1 MNNELLQANGFMP
14 WEKNPECFKIN
25 KRAPHGDIIPYD
37 SYESALA
44 GKKEKRDVT
53 DLNGTWKFLWF
64 GTPDACDAAFPEGL
78 CQIMDT
84 RTWGS
89 IKVPA
94 NWQMEGYDYPQY
106 VNTKYPWEMIEDLLP
121 PEIPREFNPVG
132 IYCRPFDVK
141 VKAGVKQILRFEG
154 IESCG
159 EIYVNGK
166 FVGYTEG
173 SFNQSE
179 FDITEFVNDGENQLV
194 VRVLRWCDGSWL
206 EDQDFFRL
214 SGIFRDVCIYTLP
227 EAHISDYRIDGLL
240 DAAYKNGIL
249 KVEVNAEGCVDG
261 ASVSVDLYCAC
272 GKKVLDTMTA
282 VVADGKASFEAVV
295 EEAAQWSAESPALY
309 TVVMTLKNGEEEIY
323 LSCRT
328 GFRTFEMID
337 GIMHINGKRIVFKG
351 TNRHE
356 FGAEFGRAIT
366 REAMLADVISMKRN
380 NINSVRTSHY
390 PNHPYFYDLCDE
402 YGLYVID
409 ETNLETHGTWV
420 FGDKLDQELAP
431 IPGNNPS
438 WTAAVVDRVSD
449 MYYRDRNHA
458 SVIIWSL
465 GNESYCGENF
475 RAMAAFLRERDN
487 TRLVHYEGQ
496 VNCPGFE
503 DVTDMIS
510 TMYTT
515 VDKWIQYAE
524 SNPEKPAILC
534 EYAHA
539 MGNSLG
545 SIVKY
550 TEAFEKYPKLQ
561 GGFIWDYVD
570 QAILTKDENGKE
582 YLGYGGDFN
591 EGYHDGN
598 FSGNGLMFADRT
610 ETPKMKETK
619 VCYQNIKFESADWEN
634 GTVTMTNRSL
644 FTDLSAYDYK
654 WNLYVD
660 EKKVAEGSMEVSCKP
675 GQTVTVDLPLAEV
688 LAENGF
694 SAGADFCCMGGKEA
708 FLNVFAVLKE
718 ETIWAAAGHV
728 VAQGQFM
735 TGNKVLTPECFA
747 VEGDLKVT
755 ENYAAI
761 IITGEDFE
769 YRFSKRSGAFYS
781 ICKNGKEYLKEDINC
796 NFWRAST
803 DNDRG
808 SKQSY
813 RSMVWRYA
821 GTYANKWV
829 MQTKQTDSYV
839 EIPMKYIPPVP
850 TAEKATISPWE
861 GEMKL
866 PTQAVLESVVRIY
879 ADGTILFDN
888 KWSGGAGLPDI
899 PEIGMMFV
907 LPESFDRFEWHGRGE
922 HENYIDRKESAFV
935 GTWNSKV
942 ADRMVPYLKPQEC
955 GNMLD
960 VRRLTVSSK
969 EGGSMTFIG
978 LPTVEANV
986 LPYKPEEME
995 VALHHKDLLP
1005 SDKTVV
1011 RINYRQTG
1019 VGGDDTWSL
1028 NARAHEEFRIYA
1040 KDPVSFA
1047 FAVKPE

>member
-1 MNNELLQANGFMP
+1 MKDQLLQANGFMP
-14 WEKNPECFKIN
+14 WEQNPECFKIN
-25 KRAPHGDIIPYD
+25 KRAPHGDIIPYYSLD
-37 SYESALA
+37 AALNRRK
-44 GKKEKRDVT
+44 GERDVT

-64 GTPDACDAAFPEGL
+64 GNPDACDAAFPEGL
-78 CQIMDT
+78 CQVMDPT
-84 RTWGS
+84 NWGS

-94 NWQMEGYDYPQY
+94 NWQLEGYDYPQY
-106 VNTKYPWEMIEDLLP
+106 VNAKYPWEMIEDLIP

-132 IYCRPFDVK
+132 LYCRSFEIRK
-141 VKAGVKQILRFEG
+141 QEGMKQILRFEG

-159 EIYVNGK
+159 EIYVNGR

-179 FDITEFVNDGENQLV
+179 FDLTEYVTDGENQLV

-214 SGIFRDVCIYTLP
+214 SGIFRDVYLYTLP
-227 EAHISDYRIDGLL
+227 EKHISDYRIDALL
-240 DAAYKNGIL
+240 DADYCGGLLNIEVNVDGCEDGDAEVTAALYTSCGKPVLEPVSVKVVDGTASFAL
-249 KVEVNAEGCVDG
+249 KVEAP
-261 ASVSVDLYCAC
+261 AP
-272 GKKVLDTMTA
+272 
-282 VVADGKASFEAVV
+282 
-295 EEAAQWSAESPALY
+295 WSAETPILY
-309 TVVMTLKNGEEEIY
+309 TVVMTLRSAGTESTV
-323 LSCRT
+323 SCRT
-328 GFRTFEMID
+328 GFRTFEMKD
-337 GIMHINGKRIVFKG
+337 GIMHINGRRIVFKG

-380 NINSVRTSHY
+380 NINAVRTSHY
-390 PNHPYFYDLCDE
+390 PNHPEWYDLCDE

-420 FGDKLDQELAP
+420 FGDALDKELAP
-431 IPGNNPS
+431 LPGNNPH

-458 SVIIWSL
+458 SILIWSL

-475 RAMAAFLRERDN
+475 RAMAGFLREHDQ
-487 TRLVHYEGQ
+487 TRLVHYEGER
-496 VNCPGFE
+496 NCPGFE

-510 TMYTT
+510 TMYTP
-515 VDKWIQYAE
+515 VEKWIRYAE
-524 SNPEKPAILC
+524 SDPEKPAILC

-570 QAILTKDENGKE
+570 QAILTRDENGKE

-610 ETPKMKETK
+610 ETSKMKETK
-619 VCYQNIKFESADWEN
+619 VCYQNIRFESADWKT
-634 GTVTMTNRSL
+634 GTVTLRNRSL
-644 FTDLSAYDYK
+644 FTDLDTYDYK
-654 WNLYVD
+654 WNLYIG
-660 EKKVAEGSMEVSCKP
+660 EKKAAAGELAISGAPGETVTIALPLTEVLEKGGCAEG
-675 GQTVTVDLPLAEV
+675 Q
-688 LAENGF
+688 
-694 SAGADFCCMGGKEA
+694 EA
-708 FLNVFAVLKE
+708 FLNLFAVLKE
-718 ETIWAAAGHV
+718 DTIWAKAGHI
-728 VAQGQFM
+728 VAQGQFCLQ
-735 TGNKVLTPECFA
+735 NKMADIAQFEAKKQAAAEAGALSVL
-747 VEGDLKVT
+747 

-761 IITGEDFE
+761 IVRGSDFE

-781 ICKNGKEYLKEDINC
+781 ICRNGREYLKEPVDC

-821 GTYANKWV
+821 GANASKWV
-829 MQTKQTDSYV
+829 TGTRQEESFV
-839 EIPMKYIPPVP
+839 EIPMMYIPPVP
-850 TAEKATISPWE
+850 TMEKTTVSQWE
-861 GEMKL
+861 TDRKM
-866 PTQAVLESVVRIY
+866 PSQAILYSNVRIY
-879 ADGTILFDN
+879 GDGTILFDN

-899 PEIGMMFV
+899 PEIGMMFT
-907 LPESFDRFEWHGRGE
+907 LPAGFDRFSWHGRGE

-935 GTWNSKV
+935 GTYSSKA

-960 VRRLTVSSK
+960 VRRLTLVNQ
-969 EGGSMTFIG
+969 EGGSLTFLG

-986 LPYKPEEME
+986 LPYHPEEME
-995 VALHHKDLLP
+995 TAMHHKDLAP
-1005 SDKTVV
+1005 ADKTVV

-1028 NARAHEEFRIYA
+1028 NARAHEEFRIHA
-1040 KDPVSFA
+1040 ADDVSFA